1 VDIRRRGPRRALPGL
16 REPPTHNNDHRRQ
29 IETQNR
35 KLISA
40 LRELLDSQKCKVLE
54 GFKDTDNRTH
64 ALVGDLVEDLQA
76 QQCRLVEE
84 GLKGTEQRIRTLV
97 VDLVEGTLAQQCRA
111 IVMKRSIEQYGAG
124 NEDN

>member
-1 VDIRRRGPRRALPGL
+1 VLYQAQENHQRITTTIIDK
-16 REPPTHNNDHRRQ
+16 

-40 LRELLDSQKCKVLE
+40 LRELLDSQKCRVLE
-54 GFKDTDNRTH
+54 GFKDMDNRTH

-97 VDLVEGTLAQQCRA
+97 VDLVKGTLAQQCRV